1 MSTKQIVIFT
11 FMILFLAV
19 MLFSLGAWFHLSTD
33 LEVKKRTMEVLNLKE
48 KQLEGT
54 LNGDLASDGLKKQIT
69 HPETGLAKRF
79 QDEQSRAENM
89 QNSAVDGTDSRKV
102 LYEDM
107 QKQLDDKWPVAES
120 TWKKLYADWEQ
131 QNKNINSADERL
143 AAQVKE
149 KNSKVVESQEALIK
163 ALADEDLKRRES
175 TKTYKEHS
183 DDLINV
189 RNEEEEV
196 LNKVTS
202 VTREIRSPKTV
213 VKQGKVIQAA
223 DALKTLTIDLGSN
236 QGVRRGMHF
245 DVYSGV
251 HQTLVKKGSI
261 EITRVMASSSYA
273 VVLPPP
279 IEQKVDPQTGWVAPD
294 PNMRYSVFSASGP
307 DETQAQEL
315 IKPKTKAE
323 RLESIRLEKIEKEE
337 GLEAAK
343 TAAQEGLAPSAP
355 VLDLGKGFVPIAV
368 GDWVNNTDFVPI
380 VSEQAYGKKTVEEL
394 LGMADVNTSTLTF
407 YFTDSVPPYR
417 KEFLKRLCERNHC
430 RTTDTMSA
438 DVNYVVTTA
447 PTMRADLLE
456 EELNRKDNK
465 DKDTI
470 IVRQQRKTLEAE
482 KEGDKFGAGRV
493 AEDELEAFFTKRE
506 RKQELLRG
514 KTVQPGQST
523 FFIAGETKDRSVPQL
538 QHYIESNGGVVSPE
552 MTDKVDYVVA
562 GAGLDKAFYDKIKKL
577 GLKIIRED
585 ELPKFFGRE

>member
-33 LEVKKRTMEVLNLKE
+33 LEVKKKTMQVLQLKE
-48 KQLEGT
+48 KQLEGV
-54 LNGDLASDGLKKQIT
+54 LNGDAASDGLKKTIT
-69 HPETGLAKRF
+69 NPDTGLAKRF
-79 QDEQSRAENM
+79 AEEQSRAEGM
-89 QNSAVDGTDSRKV
+89 QNMAVDGTDSRKV

-120 TWKKLYADWEQ
+120 TWKKLYADWEL
-131 QNKNINSADERL
+131 QNKNIAAADERL
-143 AAQVKE
+143 ASQVKE
-149 KNSKVVESQEALIK
+149 KNSKVVESQEALTK
-163 ALADEDLKRRES
+163 ALSDEDLKRHEA

-202 VTREIRSPKTV
+202 VTREIRSPKKV

-223 DALKTLTIDLGSN
+223 DALKTVTIDLGSN

-251 HQTLVKKGSI
+251 HQNLVKKGMI
-261 EITRVMASSSYA
+261 EITQVQASSSYA

-279 IEQKVDPQTGWVAPD
+279 MEQKVDPQTGWVAPD
-294 PNMRYSVFSASGP
+294 PNMRYSVFSASGA

-323 RLESIRLEKIEKEE
+323 RLEAIRIEKIEKEE
-337 GLEAAK
+337 GLEAANK
-343 TAAQEGLAPSAP
+343 ARQEGLAPSAP
-355 VLDLGKGFVPIAV
+355 VLDLGKGFVPIAA

-380 VSEQAYGKKTVEEL
+380 ISQQAYGKKTVEEL

-407 YFTDSVPPYR
+407 FFTDSVPPYR

-430 RTTDTMSA
+430 RTTDIMSA

-470 IVRQQRKTLEAE
+470 IVRQQRKTLEAM
-482 KEGDKFGAGRV
+482 KDGDKYGAGRV

-514 KTVQPGQST
+514 KTTQPGQST
-523 FFIAGETKDRSVPQL
+523 FFIAGETRDRSVPQL
-538 QHYIESNGGVVSPE
+538 QHYIESNGGVISTE
-552 MTDKVDYVVA
+552 MTEKVDYVVA

-577 GLKIIRED
+577 GLKIVRED